1 MTPRI
6 ACQADESI
14 RVVFFVERAIGW
26 PNWRTVWQAC
36 CAHPQVTPHVV
47 LVPTRD
53 PRGSVADF
61 DEVRA
66 LLVEQDVPFFHHR
79 DYDLEVQRP
88 HVAFLA
94 HPYDALRPTELAA
107 DTLAA
112 RGIRLA
118 YVPYGLETGGGAVNL
133 RYQYGLAL
141 HQRAWRIFARSERHR
156 RMFARYCSVGSGHV
170 VVTGHPKIDAVVGL
184 VREDFDPALR
194 ARIGERRTV
203 LWTPHF
209 TLPDPPMWSS
219 FDRYVDA
226 ILHVIEARPDVFLI
240 LRPHPTF
247 FSLRRISP
255 DFGADWVRAFR
266 ERVGAMEN
274 VELDECADHH
284 RAFALSDALMTDPG
298 SFLLEFLA
306 TGKPILY
313 LRHPD
318 GLGLAAEEDLGG
330 AYDVADCGEDIESF
344 VERVARGEDPRA
356 DARAQR
362 LGVLL
367 HGVDGRCG
375 ERICEA
381 VVEGMRGA
389 DQVPL
394 APPALG
400 TRYARSR
407 ELRSGRTREQL
418 MPLEKDVSTLSALH
432 EILQRRGPF
441 RSGLDTN
448 GGDGRFAAIAAR
460 FCDTLHVSDVCE
472 SLLDATREAFARE
485 GIANV
490 TYAVEAFEDVEPERR
505 VDLALCIDSLVHVLD
520 DEPLARGL
528 DRLAATMRRG
538 ATLIVRQATA
548 RVEAKVESGDMA
560 FRVMVPDALPR
571 MMRARGLALV
581 EEQVLRVADE
591 RSERLYVFEKSEER

>member
-1 MTPRI
+1 M
-6 ACQADESI
+6 
-14 RVVFFVERAIGW
+14 VFFVERAIGW
-26 PNWRTVWQAC
+26 PNWRTVWRAC
-36 CAHPQVTPHVV
+36 REHPQVTPHVV
-47 LVPTRD
+47 LVPARD

-61 DEVRA
+61 DEVRR

-79 DYDLEVQRP
+79 DYDLDLQRP

-94 HPYDALRPTELAA
+94 HPYDAMRPEELAA
-107 DTLAA
+107 DALAT

-133 RYQYGLAL
+133 RYQYGLPL
-141 HQRAWRIFARSERHR
+141 HQKAWRIFARSERHR

-170 VVTGHPKIDAVVGL
+170 VVTGHPKIDAIVEL
-184 VREDFDPALR
+184 AREDFDAALR
-194 ARIGERRTV
+194 ERIGGRRTV

-226 ILHVIEARPDVFLI
+226 ILEGIEARRDLFLI
-240 LRPHPTF
+240 LRPHPVF
-247 FSLRRISP
+247 FPQRRMSE

-266 ERVGAMEN
+266 DCVSAMEN

-284 RAFALSDALMTDPG
+284 RAFALADALMTDPG

-318 GLGLAAEEDLGG
+318 GLGLAAEEDLGA
-330 AYDVADCGEDIESF
+330 AYDVADSGEDIDSF
-344 VERVARGEDPRA
+344 LSRIACGEDPRA
-356 DARAQR
+356 DERKHR
-362 LGVLL
+362 LEVLL

-375 ERICEA
+375 ERVCEA
-381 VVEGMRGA
+381 VVQGMRGG
-389 DQVPL
+389 DQAPL
-394 APPALG
+394 TSPVRGA
-400 TRYARSR
+400 RYARSR
-407 ELRSGRTREQL
+407 ELRSRRTREQL

-432 EILQRRGPF
+432 EILERRGPF

-448 GGDGRFAAIAAR
+448 GGDGRFAALAAR
-460 FCDTLHVSDVCE
+460 FCDTFHVSDVCE
-472 SLLDATREAFARE
+472 SLLDSTREAFARE
-485 GIANV
+485 GIENA
-490 TYAVEAFEDVEPERR
+490 TFAVGAFEDVEPARL

-528 DRLAATMRRG
+528 DRLTATLRRG
-538 ATLIVRQATA
+538 ATLIVRQPTA
-548 RVEAKVESGDMA
+548 RAESFAESGDMA
-560 FRVMVPDALPR
+560 FRVMVPDAIPR
-571 MMRARGLALV
+571 MMRARGLVLV
-581 EEQVLRVADE
+581 EERVLRVADD
-591 RSERLYVFEKSEER
+591 RTERLYVFEKSDEH